1 MEGYQW
7 LKDIPSMVL
16 IEHPDPECVTA
27 AVKELLT
34 KETPRAGFPRDVY
47 FKGLRDKISGEA
59 Q

>member
-7 LKDIPSMVL
+7 LKDIPFMKL
-16 IEHPDPECVTA
+16 IEHPDPERVTDE
-27 AVKELLT
+27 VKELLT

-47 FKGLRDKISGEA
+47 FKGRDKISGEA